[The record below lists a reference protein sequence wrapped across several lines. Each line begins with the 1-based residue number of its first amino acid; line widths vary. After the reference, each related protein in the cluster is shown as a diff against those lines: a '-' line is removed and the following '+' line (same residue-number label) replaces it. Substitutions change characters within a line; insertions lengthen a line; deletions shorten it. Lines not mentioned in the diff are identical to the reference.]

1 MQAQYLDITN
11 LVYIIISFRLS
22 AEEIDLRLL
31 ES

>member
-11 LVYIIISFRLS
+11 LVYIIISFQLS

>member
-1 MQAQYLDITN
+1 LDITN
-11 LVYIIISFRLS
+11 LVYIIMSFRPP